1 MSGSVMA
8 EENVVRLRETRSETR
23 VNIRSF
29 IQEFKVDVHIIIS
42 CFVDSSCFF
51 FSPLTC

>member
-8 EENVVRLRETRSETR
+8 EENVVRLRETRL
-23 VNIRSF
+23 NIRSF